1 MVELEQLQRHF
12 ADGLLGE
19 PAAIAPHISSRLFP
33 AESVLQVYRNHFIL
47 SLGEVLASSY
57 PAVKAMV
64 GDEFFVAAARGF
76 VLDEPLQEG
85 SVMHYGTGFG
95 QWLARLPTT
104 AELPWLEAL
113 AQFEWQLERA
123 SLLPLESRCWPAERL
138 AGLSPPQWER
148 LRLLPATD
156 LLLVASDYPVLP
168 LWQMALHG
176 GEAVGDLCAPVW
188 LVLKKQLDYRVTP
201 LPLEAGEWALLQG
214 CLEGR
219 PLATLLATD
228 PVASD
233 HLTRLVMLGL
243 LVDVEVMP

>member
-1 MVELEQLQRHF
+1 MAELAQLQQHF
-12 ADGLLGE
+12 ADGLLGA
-19 PAAIAPHISSRLFP
+19 PDAISPHISSRLFS

-64 GDEFFVAAARGF
+64 GDDFFAAAARGF
-76 VLDEPLQEG
+76 VLAEPLREG
-85 SVMHYGTGFG
+85 SVMHYGAGFG

-138 AGLSPPQWER
+138 AALSPQQWER
-148 LRLLPATD
+148 LRLFPATD
-156 LLLVASDYPVLP
+156 LLLVASDYPVLA

-176 GEAVGDLCAPVW
+176 GEAVEVLDAPVW
-188 LVLKKQLDYRVTP
+188 LALKKQSDCRVAP
-201 LPLEAGEWALLQG
+201 LPLTAGEWALLQG
-214 CLEGR
+214 CLAGTALVE
-219 PLATLLATD
+219 LLATD
-228 PVASD
+228 SAASE
-233 HLTRLVMLGL
+233 HLTRLITLGL
-243 LVDVEVMP
+243 LVDMEVMP